1 MTPQTPREQE
11 NELAER
17 LLNLPLNTEH
27 KPLLFT
33 LDELV
38 EFIKQDREEAI
49 QEALKKERNGRSS

>member
-1 MTPQTPREQE
+1 MRTPLEQE